1 MLSPSVM
8 KLRQVPSAANLRAG
22 VILACA
28 GLGAIAD
35 DVEADLSQWRLGQG
49 GAPWDSWANMTIM
62 TDDVSFPGSLQP
74 FELDPEENFALRLG
88 PWQFMK
94 FPDDPD
100 YRTGHPRI
108 WWGVNQIVSFR
119 GRSRSYV
126 DGDSTSFV
134 SYRNWPWSRLQHEF
148 ETIDLGA
155 PAPIERFVFYAPEGT
170 DGNTGEPYRP
180 NFVLQKFE
188 LSGGLDGIAIQR
200 EQDGSGH
207 RTLEVPL
214 ARSEQNFEPITQVR
228 FPLQYFR
235 FFRFR
240 LLGDDLEGQFL
251 RRAAIAEMEVYGRGF
266 VPEATYESRAVDL
279 GREVNF
285 GRVHIGVSRWRKEDG
300 IVVAAADAPVVASV
314 EIKSGTDDSPQA
326 FFGYNDQGE
335 HEEVTQEEYRELK
348 ARVFAFDPP
357 RIGWRGPV
365 TEDQEQWNF
374 WSVPLRE
381 SGLRPGL
388 PPGQF
393 FQLRI
398 KLQTEGLWEYARID
412 SLAVEHFPLLASA
425 LVAEIG
431 VVGDLTPE
439 GGVAKIEV
447 GEEVE
452 FLYALKA
459 QFAGRGQ
466 GGFDAVRVFTPA
478 AATLTRLELGQAV
491 EAVEP
496 DSVRFDGSALN
507 VYLPGRVAVD
517 TDLRLFLRTTLYSGS
532 TRLEGEVFDR
542 QERALGQ
549 RIEEGDASAEIGTN
563 RLQALGQDVT
573 SAEILVQLRLDP
585 RVITPNGDGRNDRT
599 QITYTLLG
607 VEGADVEV
615 EFFTLSG
622 SRVFGTSA
630 RQGNGPHTVEWDG
643 LDQSGQP
650 VTPGLYLCRITT
662 RTERV
667 TSRDIRTIAVTF

>member
-1 MLSPSVM
+1 MLFRAFDITRRTHP
-8 KLRQVPSAANLRAG
+8 LLIAG
-22 VILACA
+22 VGIFLFS
-28 GLGAIAD
+28 GPGDGEVSL
-35 DVEADLSQWRLGQG
+35 WRLGGEAGQPWEESENFAVMVDRSSVP
-49 GAPWDSWANMTIM
+49 GA
-62 TDDVSFPGSLQP
+62 LQP
-74 FELDPEENFALRLG
+74 FELDPTENFISRLG
-88 PWQFMK
+88 PWQVHK
-94 FPDDPD
+94 FPRDPD
-100 YRTGHPRI
+100 YRPGHPRI
-108 WWGVNQIVSFR
+108 WRGVNWTISTTGLPR
-119 GRSRSYV
+119 PYI
-126 DGDSTSFV
+126 DGDITSFYT
-134 SYRNWPWSRLQHEF
+134 YRDWTWSRLRNEF
-148 ETIDLGA
+148 DTIDFGA
-155 PAPIERFVFYAPEGT
+155 VAPVERFAFYPPEGT
-170 DGNTGEPYRP
+170 DGLTGEPFRP

-188 LSGGLDGIAIQR
+188 LTGGVDGTTIQQ
-200 EQDGSGH
+200 EQGEDY
-207 RTLEVPL
+207 RPLEVLL
-214 ARSEQNFEPITQVR
+214 AHEKQNFSQDTTQVR
-228 FPLQYFR
+228 FPLQDFR
-235 FFRFR
+235 FLRFR
-240 LLGDDLEGQFL
+240 VIGDDLEGRFL
-251 RRAAIAEMEVYGRGF
+251 RQMAIAEMEVYGRGF
-266 VPEATYESRAVDL
+266 VPEATYESKAVDL

-285 GRVHIGVSRWRKEDG
+285 GRVHIGVSRWRKEEG
-300 IVVAAADAPVVASV
+300 IAVVAADAPVAVSV
-314 EIKSGTDDSPQA
+314 EIKSGTDDSPRT

-335 HEEVTQEEYRELK
+335 HEEVTQEEYREL
-348 ARVFAFDPP
+348 RPRFFAFDPP

-412 SLAVEHFPLLASA
+412 SLAVEYYPLLAAA

-439 GGVAKIEV
+439 GGVAKVEL

-459 QFAGRGQ
+459 QFAGTGQ

-478 AATLTRLELGQAV
+478 AATLKRLELGEAV
-491 EAVEP
+491 EVVEP

-542 QERALGQ
+542 EERALGQ
-549 RIEEGDASAEIGTN
+549 RIEEGDASAEINTN

-573 SAEILVQLRLDP
+573 TAKILVQLQLDP
-585 RVITPNGDGRNDRT
+585 RVITPNRDGRNDRT
-599 QITYTLLG
+599 LITYTLLG

-622 SRVFGTSA
+622 SRVFGTLA
-630 RQGNGPHTVEWDG
+630 RQGNGPQTVEWEG

-667 TSRDIRTIAVTF
+667 TSTDVRTIAVAF